1 MDINFTRLITN
12 GEFGFLKIGQNK
24 SEIENQNLVPE
35 CWLNNE
41 SKESSRIWRY
51 GNFELHFD
59 DKTHLTGIF
68 NDYVDEL
75 DGGESL
81 NVMDNWI
88 LKKGIHPT
96 LDEVTNELTSKKL
109 NFSKDTDSLGLITI
123 KLNNGV
129 YMIFE
134 NLNEGRE
141 ISQGDY
147 GMTVIG
153 KK

>member
-1 MDINFTRLITN
+1 MLAKRKISNQYAEISKNRVTFCPATTHILNVRAYYKKHSSELDINFTRLITN

-24 SEIENQNLVPE
+24 SEIKNQNLVPE

-59 DKTHLTGIF
+59 DKTHLIGIF

-81 NVMDNWI
+81 NVMDN
-88 LKKGIHPT
+88 
-96 LDEVTNELTSKKL
+96 
-109 NFSKDTDSLGLITI
+109 
-123 KLNNGV
+123 
-129 YMIFE
+129 
-134 NLNEGRE
+134 
-141 ISQGDY
+141 
-147 GMTVIG
+147 
-153 KK
+153 